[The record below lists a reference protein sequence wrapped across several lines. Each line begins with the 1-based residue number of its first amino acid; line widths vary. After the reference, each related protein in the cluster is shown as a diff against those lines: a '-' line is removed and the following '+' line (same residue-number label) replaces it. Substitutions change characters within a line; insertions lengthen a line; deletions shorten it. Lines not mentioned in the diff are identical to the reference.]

1 MTGLQSSIKHL
12 HVSKL
17 AAIFWE
23 HNIIRALCTI
33 TTATGVAETELEQL
47 RHELHAA
54 HGQAQY
60 LNQQWADIH
69 ADLLEERD
77 RHEVQ
82 PFTCINPS
90 PEPCKQ
96 SPVWNLSM

>member
-1 MTGLQSSIKHL
+1 MSANLLQSCGS
-12 HVSKL
+12 
-17 AAIFWE
+17 
-23 HNIIRALCTI
+23 IIRALCTS
-33 TTATGVAETELEQL
+33 TSATGGAETELEQL

-77 RHEVQ
+77 RHEVL
-82 PFTCINPS
+82 PFTCIDS
-90 PEPCKQ
+90 
-96 SPVWNLSM
+96 SS